1 MQSSS
6 PVQGTERPV
15 CHRTGR
21 PLLVYGFSAVVER
34 DLHHQALSS
43 KDRTGLFQNG
53 IFVITEETGEQIKD
67 WLTYKPATQEL
78 PTQALS
84 VPVDEEFHLEPIIG
98 SGPFDH

>member
-1 MQSSS
+1 M
-6 PVQGTERPV
+6 
-15 CHRTGR
+15 
-21 PLLVYGFSAVVER
+21 LDL

-67 WLTYKPATQEL
+67 WLTYKPATQEM

-84 VPVDEEFHLEPIIG
+84 VPVNEEFNVEPIME